1 MLIRTFTF
9 PNAIPKYT
17 DRDMQLKILEIFYYF
32 LLQGAVAHYHIILP
46 LVTEKLNPGLPDE
59 LSDNQKKSVC
69 SALKYLKDQ
78 QGLLKTYDT
87 LVSIR
92 EVIEI
97 IKSSLKENSPCNDR
111 AIK

>member
-9 PNAIPKYT
+9 SNAIPKYI
-17 DRDMQLKILEIFYYF
+17 DRDVQLKILEIFYYF
-32 LLQGAVAHYHIILP
+32 LLQGTVVHYHIILP

-69 SALKYLKDQ
+69 SALKCLKDQ
-78 QGLLKTYDT
+78 QGLKTYDT

-97 IKSSLKENSPCNDR
+97 IKSSLKENSPRNDR

>member
-1 MLIRTFTF
+1 
-9 PNAIPKYT
+9 
-17 DRDMQLKILEIFYYF
+17 MQLKILEIFYYF
-32 LLQGAVAHYHIILP
+32 LLQGAVVHCHIILP
-46 LVTEKLNPGLPDE
+46 PVTEKLNPGPPDE

-69 SALKYLKDQ
+69 SVLKYLKDQ

>member
-1 MLIRTFTF
+1 
-9 PNAIPKYT
+9 
-17 DRDMQLKILEIFYYF
+17 MQLKILEIFYYF
-32 LLQGAVAHYHIILP
+32 LLQGAVAHCHIILP

-69 SALKYLKDQ
+69 SALKCLKDQ
-78 QGLLKTYDT
+78 QGHLKTYDT